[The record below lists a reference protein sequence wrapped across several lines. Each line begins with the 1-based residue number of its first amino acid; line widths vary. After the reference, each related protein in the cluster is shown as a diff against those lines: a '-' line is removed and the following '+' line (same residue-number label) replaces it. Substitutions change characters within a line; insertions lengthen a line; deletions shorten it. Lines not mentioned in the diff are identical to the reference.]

1 MLVGPY
7 PRANAFALWPSLD
20 RKGRAWIER
29 GFVLSQAITQG
40 TDNVVVCRLRFQL
53 GHLAPDEDP
62 GDVPGSPSATTSG
75 PALR

>member
-1 MLVGPY
+1 M
-7 PRANAFALWPSLD
+7 
-20 RKGRAWIER
+20 
-29 GFVLSQAITQG
+29 LSQAITQG